1 MLSKNIDRPVEAG
14 MATVRRNNTL
24 TLPPHK
30 RQMATISMPLTVRD
44 LLHLISVEV
53 PEAAT
58 AAVVEADPST
68 QSRLLMKADSTTT
81 SSVAKKKAP

>member
-1 MLSKNIDRPVEAG
+1 
-14 MATVRRNNTL
+14 
-24 TLPPHK
+24 
-30 RQMATISMPLTVRD
+30 MATISMPLTVRD

-68 QSRLLMKADSTTT
+68 LSRHLMKADSTTT

>member
-1 MLSKNIDRPVEAG
+1 M
-14 MATVRRNNTL
+14 
-24 TLPPHK
+24 PH
-30 RQMATISMPLTVRD
+30 TVRD